1 MKLKTEVEMNTCK
14 ISNVNLTG
22 CYECEKGA
30 QLDIICETD
39 FGKSLANIVCP
50 SAKLLTTC
58 SPKGTK
64 KIHSVHF
71 SAAQID
77 EECEVFCGSTSTKF
91 ELKGTLAFPEMKD
104 ESEWKMAV
112 GPVNLINEFKGFDFK
127 NLLKYL
133 LDPKQLIIWLATI
146 LGMFAVFYC
155 SAPIIL
161 RLLLRLLMTPFV
173 PRSVV
178 TDVHS
183 KIV

>member
-1 MKLKTEVEMNTCK
+1 MRKRRTVGY
-14 ISNVNLTG
+14 NLWNG
-22 CYECEKGA
+22 LWKVIGKYCVPIGKVINHMFPKR
-30 QLDIICETD
+30 DKKD
-39 FGKSLANIVCP
+39 PFGP
-50 SAKLLTTC
+50 FF
-58 SPKGTK
+58 G
-64 KIHSVHF
+64 
-71 SAAQID
+71 
-77 EECEVFCGSTSTKF
+77 CEVFCGSTSTKF

-183 KIV
+183 KIVWWLIFAFLDFYI